1 MTSSKKRLQTLLVLL
16 VFAAFAV
23 LITTVFQLKPQ
34 AEKVRSKASHP
45 QVQVETITAKSKR
58 LQVNSHGLLQV
69 ANEHIVLA
77 QTQGRIIYIND
88 SLLRTGQFQQGDH
101 LFSIDDSQAKY
112 ELQQALG
119 QQKKAELQLAELE
132 AHLRTQAQ
140 HQQQSSMGKIS
151 RLQLDLAKQQFDAA
165 SMAATLAQQQLDA
178 SQYYA
183 PFDGAI
189 LQHQLKRDRMAS
201 IGMPLVTVY
210 PKQQFQ
216 IRIPINLQ
224 QYYLLGLDQ
233 GQQENVLVSA
243 IDDNSGT
250 QIRGRIHQIEGQLSS
265 NRLIYLNAIFD
276 QLNDEQA
283 KRLIPLSMMNVTL
296 ESAEVEGLIAIPD
309 TALRGHNSVW
319 LLDENNTLEIRTIEL
334 LHREP
339 EIVYIKSGL
348 RVGERLITSYLATA
362 IPGMQLRSISNHE

>member
-1 MTSSKKRLQTLLVLL
+1 MTSSKKRLQTLLVLMA
-16 VFAAFAV
+16 FAVFAV
-23 LITTVFQLKPQ
+23 LITAVFQLKPQ
-34 AEKVRSKASHP
+34 AEKVRSEISYP
-45 QVQVETITAKSKR
+45 QVQVEIVAEKSQR

-77 QTQGRIIYIND
+77 QTQGRITYIND
-88 SLLRTGQFQQGDH
+88 SLLRSGQFQQGDH

-132 AHLRTQAQ
+132 AHLRAQAQ

-151 RLQLDLAKQQFDAA
+151 RLQLDLAKQQLDAA

-189 LQHQLKRDRMAS
+189 LQHQLKQNSMAS
-201 IGMPLVTVY
+201 IGMPLVTLY
-210 PKQQFQ
+210 PKQLFQ

-233 GQQENVLVSA
+233 GQQESVLVSA

-250 QIRGRIHQIEGQLSS
+250 QIRGRIHHIEGQLSS

-276 QLNDEQA
+276 QLSDEQA

-309 TALRGHNSVW
+309 TALRGQNTVW
-319 LLDENNTLEIRTIEL
+319 LLDENNTLKIRTIEL

-339 EIVYIKSGL
+339 EIVYIKSGIH
-348 RVGERLITSYLATA
+348 VGERLITSYLATA
-362 IPGMQLRSISNHE
+362 IPGMQLRSINNHE